1 MTKKELTK
9 HYNKVLNKYHK
20 KFSCAPEWCGDG
32 YADVTICLSQ
42 PEIVMSELGFKVTK
56 IDQHYIEAEALHE
69 NNSKMTFFCDS
80 ESNFI
85 WFWVLTNLRTRRQC
99 MSPKYKLNIT
109 SGESD
114 LLPPVFEKVFSDFI
128 RPEVNISII
137 KFGADK
143 RNWEDTY

>member
-1 MTKKELTK
+1 MAK
-9 HYNKVLNKYHK
+9 HYNKVLTKYRK

-56 IDQHYIEAEALHE
+56 IDQHYIEAEALYE

-85 WFWVLTNLRTRRQC
+85 WFLALTNRQC
-99 MSPKYKLNIT
+99 MSPKYKINIT
-109 SGESD
+109 SSESD
-114 LLPPVFEKVFSDFI
+114 VLPPVFEKVFSDFI

-137 KFGADK
+137 KFGTA
-143 RNWEDTY
+143 ELLTVTC